1 MPRSKRGPALFDLL
15 SQDEATEP
23 QTDNLQER
31 RDPGQESRD
40 ATGAAPSLPETASSP
55 VKPREER
62 SNAGG
67 DGPFIELDGDR
78 IRISLTSVTAA
89 VAVFAAMVIAL
100 GVFEFGRRLGDQ
112 GGFKRGHATGRA
124 SYVADAVSDIEA
136 ARSQPPA
143 TELISDLLREPAA
156 DTAVAD
162 AVTGE
167 KAADSEGPDW
177 IQDHTYIVA
186 QEFSAGRRD
195 DAQRAREFLT
205 EHGVATELVCYPS
218 GAIQLIT
225 AQGYNREDRTQRE
238 MSDQLLEK
246 VHDVGA
252 QYFASGGG
260 YKLEGYFKTLKGDSW

>member
-23 QTDNLQER
+23 ETDNLPGGR
-31 RDPGQESRD
+31 GPGQQSRG
-40 ATGAAPSLPETASSP
+40 ATEAAPTLPGKVSGPAGPLEARSST
-55 VKPREER
+55 
-62 SNAGG
+62 GG

-100 GVFEFGRRLGDQ
+100 GVFEVGRRLGEQ
-112 GGFKRGHATGRA
+112 GGLKRGHAAGRA
-124 SYVADAVSDIEA
+124 SYVADAMSDIEA

-143 TELISDLLREPAA
+143 TELISDLLRQTAA
-156 DTAVAD
+156 DGAVAD

-167 KAADSEGPDW
+167 TAADSEGPDW
-177 IQDHTYIVA
+177 IRDHTYIVA

-195 DAQRAREFLT
+195 DAQRAREFLV
-205 EHGVATELVCYPS
+205 EHGVATELVRYPS

-225 AQGYNREDRTQRE
+225 TQGYNREDPTQRE
-238 MSDQLLEK
+238 MSDQALRK
-246 VHDVGA
+246 VHAVGA

-260 YKLEGYFKTLKGDSW
+260 YKLEGYFKTLKSDSW